1 MRGWSK
7 IIKWVLVSLITV
19 FFLFSVLLFVSNIFL
34 VRSGYISSNNSQ
46 NSESHDYSADGFNN
60 SVELETL
67 MQSRIDP
74 GFEKSIG
81 VMPGTNWYAVKI
93 FTEKTQNILYL
104 SNKAYNRAVFCK
116 RRLEEFIIL
125 SRNGDYE
132 NADKALTLYIAELK
146 KFDKA
151 SLINL
156 PMDDKAKVELGK
168 SFAIIEIMSKN
179 QNNLSREKFI
189 EAKMLSETLWK

>member
-1 MRGWSK
+1 
-7 IIKWVLVSLITV
+7 
-19 FFLFSVLLFVSNIFL
+19 LFSVLLFVSNIFL
-34 VRSGYISSNNSQ
+34 VRSGYISSDNNQ

-60 SVELETL
+60 RVELETL

-74 GFEKSIG
+74 NFEKTIG
-81 VMPGTNWYAVKI
+81 VMPGTNWYTVKI

-104 SNKAYNRAVFCK
+104 SNKAFNRAVFCK

-125 SRNGDYE
+125 TRNGDYE
-132 NADKALTLYIAELK
+132 NADEALTLYIADLK

-151 SLINL
+151 SLVNL
-156 PMDDKAKVELGK
+156 PMTDKAKVELGK